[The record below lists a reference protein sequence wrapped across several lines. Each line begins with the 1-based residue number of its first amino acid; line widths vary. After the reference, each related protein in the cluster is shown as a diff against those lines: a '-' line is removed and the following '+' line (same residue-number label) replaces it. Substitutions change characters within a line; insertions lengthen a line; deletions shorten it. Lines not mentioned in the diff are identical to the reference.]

1 METPIA
7 YIPTDRL
14 YALAD
19 GQTLPNRTHGAAL
32 FADISGF
39 TPLTE
44 SLAREL
50 GPQRG
55 AEELT
60 RHLNLVYDAIIGEL
74 HHYGG
79 SVISFSGDAI
89 TCWFDGDSGL
99 FATACALSM
108 QQTMQRFTSVALPSG
123 RTLALAMK
131 VAVSTGAARR
141 FLVGDPSL
149 QVIDAL
155 AGAIL
160 DQLATAEHQAGKGE
174 VVLDPAAVAA
184 LADSVRIAEWRVD
197 ENGQR
202 FGVVSDIVK
211 PVSSAPWA
219 PVRADVL
226 SDEQVRP
233 WLLPAVYERLNSG
246 QGEFLAE
253 LRPAVALFLLFGGID
268 YDADEEAHT
277 RLDAYIRA
285 VQDIVARYEGSLLQL
300 TIGDKGSYLYV
311 AFGAPLAHEDDVVRA
326 ASAALELR
334 ALKERFPYI
343 HDARI
348 GISRGRMRTGAYGG
362 AMRRTY
368 GVLGDDV
375 NLAARLMQA
384 AAPGQILASRAAC
397 QGAEGDFEWE
407 RLPDIRVKGKVEP
420 VAIFSLIGARER
432 RAVRLQEPEYALPM
446 VGREAELK
454 LASQK
459 IDQARGGRGQILG
472 ITGEAGIGKSRLV
485 AEIIRSTGEKQIVGY
500 GGECLSYGTN
510 TSYLVW
516 HSIWRSFFGVDTAWS
531 LEKQVKVLTRQL
543 RLIDDALVPRLPL
556 LGAAL
561 GLPIPD
567 NDLTQGFDAQL
578 RKTSLESLL
587 VDCVRGRARMTPTL
601 FVLEDCHWLDPLSH
615 DLLEV
620 IGRAI
625 ADVPVL
631 IVMAYR
637 PPDVER
643 LSKMPRVSQL
653 PHFTEIRLTSF
664 TPQEAEELIR
674 LKLDRFFGSH
684 VAAPRDVVDRIV
696 ARAEGNPFYIEE
708 LLNYLQDRGI
718 DPQDSR
724 ALEHL
729 DLPTSLHSLILARI
743 DQVTERQK
751 TTLRV
756 ASVVGRLFKAAVL
769 WGAYPPLGGPQHV
782 KADLDALSRLELTS
796 LDAEPELTYIFKHI
810 VTQEVAYETLPFATR
825 AMLHEQIAQ
834 YIEQAYPQA
843 PDQQVDLLA
852 FHYDR
857 SENEAKKREYLLRA
871 GEAAQERYANA
882 AAIDYYQRVLRLLPA
897 AQQVSVLLKMGQVL
911 EVVGRWDES
920 LDAYRQALELAEDLG
935 ERQAQA
941 RSQAA
946 TGELLRKRGRY
957 DEASQWLAQA
967 RAGFEE
973 LGDEAGVGQ
982 TLHYAGSLAA
992 QQGNSEA
999 ARALYGESLAIR
1011 RKLGDKPQI
1020 ASLLSNLGIVAR
1032 MRGEYASAHTLH
1044 EEALAIRRE
1053 LKDRRAIGV
1062 SLNNLGFV
1070 ALELGDYTEARA
1082 RLEEAIALNREVG
1095 DKQNTA
1101 VALNNLGN
1109 VVRSRGDYT
1118 TARKLYRESLVLY
1131 RELGDRWS
1139 LAYLL
1144 EDMSVLAALQSQPE
1158 RALRLGGAASALR
1171 EIIGA
1176 PHSSVEQE
1184 KLEQMLEPARRA
1196 LSDDEQETYR
1206 AQGRE
1211 MSLDQAIEYALS
1223 E

>member
-14 YALAD
+14 HALAD
-19 GQTLPNRTHGAAL
+19 GETLPDRTRGAAL

-44 SLAREL
+44 ALAREL

-74 HHYGG
+74 NRYGG

-123 RTLALAMK
+123 QTLALAMK

-160 DQLATAEHQAGKGE
+160 DQLAAAEHQAGKGE

-184 LADSVRIAEWRVD
+184 LADEVRIAEWRVD
-197 ENGQR
+197 ENGQH
-202 FGVVSDIVK
+202 FGVVSGIVK
-211 PVSSAPWA
+211 PVPPVPWA
-219 PVRADVL
+219 PVRADAL
-226 SDEQVRP
+226 RDEQVRP
-233 WLLPAVYERLNSG
+233 WLLPAVYERLSSG

-277 RLDAYIRA
+277 KLDTYIRA
-285 VQDIVARYEGSLLQL
+285 VQGIVARYEGSLLQL
-300 TIGDKGSYLYV
+300 TIGDKGSYLYIS
-311 AFGAPLAHEDDVVRA
+311 FGAPLAHEDDVVRA
-326 ASAALELR
+326 ASTALELR

-384 AAPGQILASRAAC
+384 AAPGQILASRAAYH
-397 QGAEGDFEWE
+397 GAEAEFEWE

-420 VAIFSLIGARER
+420 VAIFSLIGSRER

-446 VGREAELK
+446 VGREAELR

-472 ITGEAGIGKSRLV
+472 ITGEAGIGKSRLA

-516 HSIWRSFFGVDTAWS
+516 HSIWRSFFGVDPAWS

-543 RLIDDALVPRLPL
+543 RLVDAALVPRLPL

-561 GLPIPD
+561 GLQIPD

-615 DLLEV
+615 DLLEA

-643 LSKMPRVSQL
+643 LQALRVSQL
-653 PHFTEIRLTSF
+653 PHFTEIVLTSF

-674 LKLDRFFGSH
+674 LKLDRFFGPH
-684 VAAPRDVVDRIV
+684 VAAPRDVIDRIV

-718 DPQDSR
+718 DPQDSQ
-724 ALEHL
+724 ALEQL

-810 VTQEVAYETLPFATR
+810 VTQEVAYESLPFATR

-834 YIEQAYPQA
+834 YIEQSHPQA

-857 SENEAKKREYLLRA
+857 SENEAKKREYLLKA
-871 GEAAQERYANA
+871 GEAAQARYANA

-897 AQQVSVLLKMGQVL
+897 AERVSVMLKMGQVL
-911 EVVGRWDES
+911 EVVGRWDEA
-920 LDAYRQALELAEDLG
+920 LDAYRQALDLAQDLG
-935 ERQAQA
+935 DRQAQA
-941 RSQAA
+941 RSQTA

-957 DEASQWLAQA
+957 DEASQWLARA
-967 RAGFEE
+967 RAGFEA
-973 LGDEAGVGQ
+973 LGDEAGVGL

-992 QQGNSEA
+992 QQGNTDA

-1032 MRGEYASAHTLH
+1032 LRGEYASAHSLH

-1053 LKDRRAIGV
+1053 LKDRRAVGV

-1070 ALELGDYTEARA
+1070 ASEQGNYAEARA
-1082 RLEEAIALNREVG
+1082 WLEEAVALNREVG
-1095 DKQNTA
+1095 DKQSTA
-1101 VALNNLGN
+1101 ITLNNLAN
-1109 VVRSRGDYT
+1109 VVRSQGDYA
-1118 TARKLYRESLVLY
+1118 TARALYHESLLLY
-1131 RELGDRWS
+1131 SELGDRWS

-1144 EDMSVLAALQSQPE
+1144 EDMSVLVGLQGKLDRAWRLVGAALT
-1158 RALRLGGAASALR
+1158 LR
-1171 EIIGA
+1171 EAIGS
-1176 PHSSVEQE
+1176 PRSSTDLD
-1184 KLEQMLEPARRA
+1184 KLERMLEPARA
-1196 LSDDEQETYR
+1196 AVS
-1206 AQGRE
+1206 AAKRE
-1211 MSLDQAIEYALS
+1211 SHLAEGKAMSLEQAVEYALS
-1223 E
+1223 D

>member
-1 METPIA
+1 MESLSAYMPI
-7 YIPTDRL
+7 DRYL
-14 YALAD
+14 ALVASKS
-19 GQTLPNRTHGAAL
+19 LPDRNHGAAL

-44 SLAREL
+44 ALAREL

-60 RHLNLVYDAIIGEL
+60 RHLNLVYDALIGEL
-74 HHYGG
+74 HRYGG

-89 TCWFDGDSGL
+89 TCWFEGDSGL

-108 QQTMQRFTSVALPSG
+108 QQTMGRFTSVALPSG
-123 RTLALAMK
+123 QTLALAMK
-131 VAVSTGAARR
+131 VAVSTGPARR
-141 FLVGDPSL
+141 FLVGDASI

-160 DQLATAEHQAGKGE
+160 DQLAAAEHLAGKGE
-174 VVLDPAAVAA
+174 IVLDPAAVAA
-184 LADSVRIAEWRVD
+184 LAEQVRVDEWRVD

-202 FGVVSDIVK
+202 FGVVRDMVK
-211 PVSSAPWA
+211 PIAPLPWA
-219 PVRADVL
+219 PVRADAL
-226 SDEQVRP
+226 RDEQVRP
-233 WLLPAVYERLNSG
+233 WLLPPVYERLSSG

-268 YDADEEAHT
+268 YDTDEEAQT
-277 RLDAYIRA
+277 KLDSYIRA
-285 VQDIVARYEGSLLQL
+285 VQKVVVRYEGSLLQL

-311 AFGAPLAHEDDVVRA
+311 AFGAPLAHEDDIVRA

-334 ALKERFPYI
+334 SLKGDFPYI
-343 HDARI
+343 HDVRI

-384 AAPGQILASRAAC
+384 AVPGQILASRAAY
-397 QGAEGDFEWE
+397 QGAEAEFEWE

-446 VGREAELK
+446 VGREAELEIG
-454 LASQK
+454 SRK

-472 ITGEAGIGKSRLV
+472 ITGEAGIGKSRLA
-485 AEIIRSTGEKQIVGY
+485 AEIIRSAGEKQIVGY

-516 HSIWRSFFGVDTAWS
+516 HSIWRSFFGVDPAWS
-531 LEKQVKVLTRQL
+531 LEKQVKMLTRQL
-543 RLIDDALVPRLPL
+543 RMIDAAFVPRLPL

-561 GLPIPD
+561 NLPIPD
-567 NDLTQGFDAQL
+567 NDLTQSFDAQL

-587 VDCVRGRARMTPTL
+587 VDCVRARARMTPTM

-615 DLLEV
+615 DLLEA

-637 PPDVER
+637 PPEVQR
-643 LSKMPRVSQL
+643 LQAPRVSQL

-674 LKLDRFFGSH
+674 LKLERFFGPH
-684 VAAPRDVVDRIV
+684 VAAPRDVVDRLV
-696 ARAEGNPFYIEE
+696 TRAEGNPFYIEE

-724 ALEHL
+724 ALEQL
-729 DLPTSLHSLILARI
+729 DLPASLHSLILARI

-756 ASVVGRLFKAAVL
+756 AAVVGRLFRAAML
-769 WGAYPPLGGPQHV
+769 WGAYPPLGGPQQV
-782 KADLDALSRLELTS
+782 KVDLDALSRLELTS

-810 VTQEVAYETLPFATR
+810 VTQEVAYESLPFATR
-825 AMLHEQIAQ
+825 AMLHGQIAE
-834 YIEQAYPQA
+834 YIERSHPQA

-857 SENEAKKREYLLRA
+857 SENEPKKREYLLRA
-871 GEAAQERYANA
+871 GEAAQGRYANA
-882 AAIDYYQRVLRLLPA
+882 AAIDYYRRVLRLLPA
-897 AQQVSVLLKMGQVL
+897 AQQVPVRLKLGQVL
-911 EVVGRWDES
+911 EVTGNWDES
-920 LDAYRQALELAEDLG
+920 LDAYRQALELAQGLG
-935 ERQAQA
+935 DRQAQS

-957 DEASQWLAQA
+957 DEAGQWLAQA
-967 RAGFEE
+967 RAGFEA
-973 LGDEAGVGQ
+973 LGDEAGVGL

-992 QQGNSEA
+992 QQGNTEA

-1011 RKLGDKPQI
+1011 RRLDDKPQI
-1020 ASLLSNLGIVAR
+1020 ANLLSNLGIVAR
-1032 MRGEYASAHTLH
+1032 LRGEYASAHALH

-1053 LKDRRAIGV
+1053 LKDRRAVGV

-1070 ALELGDYTEARA
+1070 AQEQGNHAEARA
-1082 RLEEAIALNREVG
+1082 RLEEAVALNREVG

-1101 VALNNLGN
+1101 IALNNLGN
-1109 VVRSRGDYT
+1109 VVRSQGDY
-1118 TARKLYRESLVLY
+1118 AAANELYRESVILY
-1131 RELGDRWS
+1131 RELGDRWA
-1139 LAYLL
+1139 LAYAL
-1144 EDMSVLAALQSQPE
+1144 EDAGVLAVMQGRAD
-1158 RALRLGGAASALR
+1158 RALRLVEAALTVR
-1171 EIIGA
+1171 ETIGA
-1176 PHSSVEQE
+1176 PRSSVEQE
-1184 KLEQMLEPARRA
+1184 KLARALAPAREA
-1196 LSDDEQETYR
+1196 LSDAEQEASR
-1206 AQGRE
+1206 AQGRA

>member
-14 YALAD
+14 HALAD
-19 GQTLPNRTHGAAL
+19 GVTLSDRTHGAAL

-44 SLAREL
+44 ALAREL

-60 RHLNLVYDAIIGEL
+60 RHLNLVYDALIGEL
-74 HHYGG
+74 QRYGG

-89 TCWFDGDSGL
+89 TCWFEGDVGL
-99 FATACALSM
+99 LATACALSM
-108 QQTMQRFTSVALPSG
+108 QQTMRRFTSVPLPSG
-123 RTLALAMK
+123 QSLALAMK
-131 VAVSTGAARR
+131 VAVSTGPARR
-141 FLVGDPSL
+141 FLVGDPNV

-160 DQLATAEHQAGKGE
+160 DQLAAAEHQAGKGE

-184 LADSVRIAEWRVD
+184 LADRVRIAEWRVD
-197 ENGQR
+197 ESGQR

-211 PVSSAPWA
+211 PVSPAPWA
-219 PVRADVL
+219 PVRGDAL
-226 SDEQVRP
+226 SDGQVRP
-233 WLLPAVYERLNSG
+233 WLLPAVYERLSSG

-277 RLDAYIRA
+277 RLDTYIRA
-285 VQDIVARYEGSLLQL
+285 VQGVVARYEGSLLQL

-326 ASAALELR
+326 SSAALELR
-334 ALKERFPYI
+334 SLKGDFPYI
-343 HDARI
+343 HDVRI

-384 AAPGQILASRAAC
+384 AALGQILASRAAY
-397 QGAEGDFEWE
+397 QGAEAEFEWE

-420 VAIFSLIGARER
+420 VAIFSLIGSRER

-454 LASQK
+454 VAEQRIGQML
-459 IDQARGGRGQILG
+459 GGHGQIVG
-472 ITGEAGIGKSRLV
+472 VTGEAGIGKSRLV
-485 AEIIRSTGEKQIVGY
+485 AETIRRAFERQIVGY
-500 GGECLSYGTN
+500 GGECLSYGTH

-516 HSIWRSFFGVDTAWS
+516 HSIWRSFFGADPAWEV
-531 LEKQVKVLTRQL
+531 EKQVKVLTRQL
-543 RLIDDALVPRLPL
+543 RVIDAALVPRLPL

-561 GLPIPD
+561 NLPIPD

-587 VDCVRGRARMTPTL
+587 VDCVRGRARMTPTM

-615 DLLEV
+615 DLLEA

-637 PPDVER
+637 PPEMQ
-643 LSKMPRVSQL
+643 LLQAPRVSQL

-674 LKLDRFFGSH
+674 LKLERFFGPH

-724 ALEHL
+724 ALEQL
-729 DLPTSLHSLILARI
+729 DLPASLHSLILARI

-769 WGAYPPLGGPQHV
+769 WGAYPPLGGPQPV

-810 VTQEVAYETLPFATR
+810 VTQEVAYESLPFATR
-825 AMLHEQIAQ
+825 AVLHGHIAQ
-834 YIEQAYPQA
+834 YIEGSYPQA
-843 PDQQVDLLA
+843 PEQQVDLLA

-857 SENEAKKREYLLRA
+857 SENEPKKREYLLKA
-871 GEAAQERYANA
+871 GEAAQGRYANTP
-882 AAIDYYQRVLRLLPA
+882 AIDYYQRVLRLLPA
-897 AQQVSVLLKMGQVL
+897 AQQVPVLLKMGQVL
-911 EVVGRWDES
+911 EVVGQWDES
-920 LDAYRQALELAEDLG
+920 LDAYRQALNLARDLG
-935 ERQAQA
+935 DRQAQA

-957 DEASQWLAQA
+957 DEAGQWLAQA
-967 RAGFEE
+967 RAGFET
-973 LGDEAGVGQ
+973 LGDESGVGL
-982 TLHYAGSLAA
+982 TLHYAGSLAT
-992 QQGNSEA
+992 QQGNTEA

-1020 ASLLSNLGIVAR
+1020 ANLLSNLGIVAR
-1032 MRGEYASAHTLH
+1032 LRGEYASAHSLH

-1053 LKDRRAIGV
+1053 LKDRRAVGV

-1070 ALELGDYTEARA
+1070 ASEQGNYAEARA
-1082 RLEEAIALNREVG
+1082 WLEEAVALNREVG

-1101 VALNNLGN
+1101 IALNNLGN
-1109 VVRSRGDYT
+1109 VVRSQGDY
-1118 TARKLYRESLVLY
+1118 AAASALYRESIILY
-1131 RELGDRWS
+1131 RELGDRWA
-1139 LAYLL
+1139 LAYVL
-1144 EDMSVLAALQSQPE
+1144 EDTGVLAVLQSRAD
-1158 RALRLGGAASALR
+1158 RALRLVEAALSLR
-1171 EIIGA
+1171 ETIGA
-1176 PHSSVEQE
+1176 PRSSVEQE
-1184 KLEQMLEPARRA
+1184 KLERALEPAREA
-1196 LSDDEQETYR
+1196 LSDAEQEACR
-1206 AQGRE
+1206 AQGRQ